1 MKVIIFDSEHKSEI
15 KLEEFSKEKVSFGRE
30 SSQDIVIKD
39 SNASRRHGF
48 FFKKDGIWYVSD
60 AGSTNGISVN
70 GNPVT
75 GVQDLYTNDYISLSS
90 KNQAQAVRIDVVDDE
105 YEITPDRV
113 HDARSTNRY
122 LRMTSE
128 QTEVL
133 AQSGVTPVYESEQYG
148 KEGAFQE
155 ITNSS
160 NSDYNNISSKRNNT
174 PVDSSNYSAGV
185 NDSSRPYNQSNWDN
199 KKVKETRNNTGLII
213 GIISG
218 AVLLLVVII
227 VLLIWNQKLK
237 NRISEVDH
245 SAETTEATTITTTE
259 ATTETTTEE
268 QNEAERLGYTNTFIH
283 KTEYG
288 GNYAIPDK
296 FKQTN
301 EENVETGLWY
311 EFTDS
316 NTGIILE
323 TWENPRR
330 TRKTDYLENIRDNIT
345 SSDYIK
351 ELDEENKIRYSGQTE
366 DSKSFVEIVT
376 LQGNVYHSITI
387 KYDDDKKELC
397 SQIADIVDSNTE
409 YVEKPDLLGRL
420 PLLLYGGTF
429 PLSDDEIKD
438 LSDDEVIE
446 AINEIYAYK
455 GFIFEDQELLDYFGE
470 YGWYN
475 PSIASKDF
483 SDDIFNDTE
492 KENLKKLRER
502 KDYTPS
508 GIVSNDEVPA
518 VSGERFEMVRGGSYY
533 VPDGFDN
540 ITKET
545 YAVRYVQEWQNYSL
559 DMYITVTNCMQ
570 IDIPMSLEDEYD
582 SYLSSYN
589 SSSELSLNTKDEDGY
604 IISGTRN
611 SDQRIFYHKVKH
623 VEDRYVSFYIEYPAS
638 NANSCNQIVESFVS
652 DFDYYN

>member
-1 MKVIIFDSEHKSEI
+1 MKIIVFDSEQRTELH
-15 KLEEFSKEKVSFGRE
+15 LEDFSKKKITFGRE
-30 SSQDIVIKD
+30 GSQDIVIKD
-39 SNASRRHGF
+39 NNASRRHGF
-48 FFKKDGIWYVSD
+48 FFKQEGIWYVSD
-60 AGSTNGISVN
+60 AGSTNGVSVN
-70 GNPVT
+70 GEPVKD
-75 GVQDLYTNDYISLSS
+75 VRDLYTNDYISLSA
-90 KNQAQAVRIDVVDDE
+90 KNQSQAVRIDVVDDE
-105 YEITPDRV
+105 YEIIPDRV

-148 KEGAFQE
+148 KEGTFQE
-155 ITNSS
+155 ITDSSFSSQGNNSPINSS
-160 NSDYNNISSKRNNT
+160 HSSAGTTNNQHSYSPSSG
-174 PVDSSNYSAGV
+174 SSN
-185 NDSSRPYNQSNWDN
+185 
-199 KKVKETRNNTGLII
+199 KEMNGTRSNTGLII
-213 GIISG
+213 GIVSG
-218 AVLLLVVII
+218 AVVLLVVII
-227 VLLIWNQKLK
+227 VLLIWIQKLNNK
-237 NRISEVDH
+237 ISSVDT
-245 SAETTEATTITTTE
+245 SEDTTEVTTITTTE
-259 ATTETTTEE
+259 AATEITTEE
-268 QNEAERLGYTNTFIH
+268 QSEAKRLGYTNTFIH
-283 KTEYG
+283 KTDYG
-288 GNYAIPDK
+288 GCYAIPEM

-301 EENVETGLWY
+301 EESVETGLWY
-311 EFTDS
+311 EFTD
-316 NTGIILE
+316 NKTGIILE
-323 TWENPRR
+323 TWESPRR
-330 TRKTDYLENIRDNIT
+330 TRKTDYLENVRDNIA
-345 SSDYIK
+345 SSDYTI
-351 ELDEENKIRYSGQTE
+351 ELDEKDKIRYSGKT
-366 DSKSFVEIVT
+366 DDGKSFVEIIT
-376 LQGNVYHSITI
+376 LQGNIYHSITI
-387 KYDDDKKELC
+387 KYDNDKTELC
-397 SQIADIVDSNTE
+397 AQIADIVDSNTE
-409 YVEKPDLLGRL
+409 YIETPEMSARL
-420 PLLLYGGTF
+420 PLLLYGGTY
-429 PLSDDEIKD
+429 PISEDEIAAF
-438 LSDDEVIE
+438 SDDEVVE

-455 GFIFEDQELLDYFGE
+455 GYIFEEQDLLDYFGE

-611 SDQRIFYHKVKH
+611 YDQRIFYHKVKH

-638 NANSCNQIVESFVS
+638 NADSCNQIVESFVS